1 MMAALALRLGRQAG
15 ALSKYLLMAKELFCL
30 HDNSFAIYDLHS
42 RIY

>member
-1 MMAALALRLGRQAG
+1 MMAARALLGRQAG